1 MHISLEISLCWNC
14 ELWISNSLWRQESC
28 FSKTRGRLIRSVLV
42 RESRTRRQRRPHIA
56 AQVHPAN
63 SPIFPLCFVHMA
75 ICPPSNFTSLVL
87 KEILDSFS
95 LPGELHFEVIVHF
108 HRYSGDPGCGFPLK
122 RRWGGNL
129 LQAPFR
135 QLVAF
140 PRVAFSSTK
149 ESTSTSRD

>member
-1 MHISLEISLCWNC
+1 MRI
-14 ELWISNSLWRQESC
+14 
-28 FSKTRGRLIRSVLV
+28 TRSVLV
-42 RESRTRRQRRPHIA
+42 SESRSRRERRPHIA
-56 AQVHPAN
+56 AHVHPAN
-63 SPIFPLCFVHMA
+63 SPIFPLCFVHMT

-149 ESTSTSRD
+149 ESTSTSRDYLLELKRRMNHVCF